1 MGSGSLS
8 HRKQAGDGGSPPQI
22 DVNPA
27 VVVLSTHADLEA
39 IGGRWR
45 DERGALWL
53 SARVRAVPEKGRA
66 NAALIALLAQ
76 ALDWPVR
83 AILLESGDS
92 NRLKRL
98 RIIGGGDA
106 LERLTA
112 RIEQWMEMT

>member
-1 MGSGSLS
+1 MTGWS
-8 HRKQAGDGGSPPQI
+8 RAGDDLLLRVRLTPGS
-22 DVNPA
+22 A
-27 VVVLSTHADLEA
+27 GEA

-76 ALDWPVR
+76 ALDWPGR

-98 RIIGGGDA
+98 RIIGGGGAQD
-106 LERLTA
+106 RLVA
-112 RIEQWMEMT
+112 CIEQWMEQI

>member
-1 MGSGSLS
+1 MAGAAL
-8 HRKQAGDGGSPPQI
+8 QAIEGGTLLTLRVAPGAS
-22 DVNPA
+22 
-27 VVVLSTHADLEA
+27 
-39 IGGRWR
+39 R
-45 DERGALWL
+45 DALGEFGEWRGALAVRV
-53 SARVRAVPEKGRA
+53 SAPASSGRA

-76 ALDWPVR
+76 ALDWPGR